1 MEEDLVQ
8 ARATHEAAV
17 AATREEAA
25 AAEKHQR
32 ELDRLGATLKQVE
45 EYNEKVRVKQG
56 GV

>member
-1 MEEDLVQ
+1 MQ

>member
-1 MEEDLVQ
+1 MQ
-8 ARATHEAAV
+8 ARATHEAAA

-45 EYNEKVRVKQG
+45 EYNEKVRS
-56 GV
+56 GVGACGRV